1 MKNQPRAKFT
11 QIRGWSLTGTRQHQG
26 VKGGLSTED
35 TVRCVAYG
43 PYQDQKGKAKG
54 KMSLV
59 KNEG

>member
-26 VKGGLSTED
+26 VKGGLSAED
-35 TVRCVAYG
+35 RIRCVAYA
-43 PYQDQKGKAKG
+43 YQDQKGKAKG